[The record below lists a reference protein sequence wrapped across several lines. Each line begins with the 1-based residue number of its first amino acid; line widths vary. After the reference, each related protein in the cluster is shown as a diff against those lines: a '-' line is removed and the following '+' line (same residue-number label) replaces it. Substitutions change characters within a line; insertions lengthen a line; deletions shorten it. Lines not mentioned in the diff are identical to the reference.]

1 MEISS
6 SIGASVTLTCFIEP
20 LPKLEKLIWTK
31 DNGKIIPNSK
41 YSIYDDEHNRIES
54 SIESTDLNKQPKMF
68 TNFKVKFDNVTVFE
82 AKKAS
87 SDDQYF
93 SRVQTSKIEENQ
105 GVSSTDVGNLGLM
118 RTVLTIRAVRKEDF
132 GVYKCKS
139 SNVFG
144 SRSVSIILRE
154 KTLMG

>member
-41 YSIYDDEHNRIES
+41 YSIYDDEQNRIESSS
-54 SIESTDLNKQPKMF
+54 SIESTDLNKQSKMLF
-68 TNFKVKFDNVTVFE
+68 SNFKVKFDNVTVFE
-82 AKKAS
+82 AKK
-87 SDDQYF
+87 DEQYF
-93 SRVQTSKIEENQ
+93 SRAQTSKIEENQ

>member
-54 SIESTDLNKQPKMF
+54 SIESTDLNKQSKMF

-82 AKKAS
+82 SKKAS

-93 SRVQTSKIEENQ
+93 SRVQSSKVEENQ